1 MRYIGLADLEDFE
14 DNARFRYYC
23 DGYFVMARLFIPFC
37 SPQTHYLH
45 EGLNAAEE
53 FQREYEPE
61 PLHVDLGVRTERL
74 GWWGF
79 SKHRTSL

>member
-1 MRYIGLADLEDFE
+1 MPAFDIT
-14 DNARFRYYC
+14 
-23 DGYFVMARLFIPFC
+23 VMAILLWPGYSYPSVR
-37 SPQTHYLH
+37 PQTHYLH